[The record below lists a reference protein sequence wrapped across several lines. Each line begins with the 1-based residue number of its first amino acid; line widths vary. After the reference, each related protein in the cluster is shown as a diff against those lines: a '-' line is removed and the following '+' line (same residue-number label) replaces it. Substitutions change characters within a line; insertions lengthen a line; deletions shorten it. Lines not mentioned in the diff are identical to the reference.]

1 MPTGR
6 FALATLGLAGVV
18 ALAWFGM
25 IIQIGH
31 FDVDVFLRAGRAVR
45 DGRSPYPAPGTAA
58 VYSGSAFVYPYL
70 TAWPFAVLSRLPDA
84 DTVFVAG
91 SVLAVLAGVR
101 LTGARDWRVYALVV
115 TASATIIG
123 LQMGTLNAWLFAA
136 LALAWRRRDHPGSAG
151 AAVALAIYSKV
162 FLAPVLLWLVLA
174 RRWRAAAVALA
185 LLAVLL
191 GVGELVS
198 PLGTASYL
206 TMLGQLGRAEAL
218 AGVSLTGLLANVG
231 LPMGGANALARGAA
245 LAVLAGC
252 ALALRRGHDE
262 RLAFTGAVVAGLLAS
277 PVVWCH
283 YLLVLVAPLLALS
296 APADRDGAPTR
307 ADGVPTRAV
316 GRPSPVPIAVFATAT
331 WFLATPHRSTAAGL
345 AVTAAIGTPLVLS
358 CLLAPGVRGAFA
370 GPRRP
375 TVPKVTLV
383 ASLTAVAVALG
394 DIATMLA
401 TVHTPSAHVVGS
413 YLVFVG
419 VLALLAWAVRTT
431 ATRSTTERDGHGPAS
446 PRPTNSHGLPST
458 EDHAV
463 APRGVVAP

>member
-6 FALATLGLAGVV
+6 FALAALALAGVI

-25 IIQIGH
+25 VIRIGH

-45 DGRSPYPAPGTAA
+45 DGRNPYPEPGTTA
-58 VYSGSAFVYPYL
+58 VISGFAFVYPYL
-70 TAWPFAVLSRLPDA
+70 TAWPFVVLSGLPDA

-91 SVLAVLAGVR
+91 SMLAVLAGVR

-115 TASATIIG
+115 TSSTTVIG

-136 LALAWRRRDHPGSAG
+136 LALAWRRRDHPLSAG
-151 AAVALAIYSKV
+151 VAVALAVYSKV

-174 RRWRAAAVALA
+174 RRWRAAGVALA
-185 LLAVLL
+185 LLAALL

-198 PLGTASYL
+198 PLGTASYV

-218 AGVSLTGLLANVG
+218 TGVSLTGLLANVG
-231 LPMGGANALARGAA
+231 LPVGGANALARGSA

-262 RLAFTGAVVAGLLAS
+262 RLAYTGAVVAGLLAS

-283 YLLVLVAPLLALS
+283 YLLLLVAPLLALS
-296 APADRDGAPTR
+296 VPAERDAARARADR
-307 ADGVPTRAV
+307 
-316 GRPSPVPIAVFATAT
+316 RPSPVPIAVFATAT
-331 WFLATPHRSTAAGL
+331 WFLVTPHRSTAAVL

-358 CLLAPGVRGAFA
+358 CLLAPGGPGTFA
-370 GPRRP
+370 GRIRP
-375 TVPKVTLV
+375 TVLKVTLV
-383 ASLTAVAVALG
+383 ASLTAATITLGHIAVR
-394 DIATMLA
+394 LA
-401 TVHTPSAHVVGS
+401 AVHRPSAHVIGS

-419 VLALLAWAVRTT
+419 VLALLAWAARTT
-431 ATRSTTERDGHGPAS
+431 AARSTGRGDGVAS
-446 PRPTNSHGLPST
+446 TDPRRTGDNGSPST

-463 APRGVVAP
+463 APRGIAAP